1 MRKISST
8 RSVSLPGYSSEVK
21 DPCSFVCVANVL
33 VLEPWYQGSHRSWVE
48 GWRSNSRHTIDV
60 VNGSD
65 SGWRR
70 SLVTAPTRFAE
81 AINETRQPI
90 DALVASTPIDLA
102 TVFGLVHRSKRR
114 PPTLLY
120 MHESQI
126 GYPPGPKGGQPY
138 RAMIND
144 WNAITTADRIAV
156 ATQFHADLLVEKMPD
171 FANGLVHGSGSKIKS
186 ILNNVH
192 VLPVGIAASGL
203 RPITLGGPIRV
214 LWNHRWSHDKNPG
227 EFVHAV
233 TILAAEGH
241 EFELYALGEVEPGGE
256 KAYGRLK
263 SHLADRVLLSGRQT
277 YDIYRQVLCR
287 SDVVISTAQH
297 EFFGLAV
304 AEAIAAGAR
313 PLLPDRLAYPEI
325 VPDDLSSKFLYRGS
339 LEDALRSTLTQSR
352 DDVHRYRQQT
362 MEYVSKFSWR
372 DVTPQYD
379 SLIDE
384 MLATTS

>member
-1 MRKISST
+1 M
-8 RSVSLPGYSSEVK
+8 
-21 DPCSFVCVANVL
+21 ANIL
-33 VLEPWYQGSHRSWVE
+33 VLEPWYQGSHRSWVD
-48 GWRSNSRHTIDV
+48 GWRSNSRHTIDIV
-60 VNGSD
+60 DGFD

-81 AINETRQPI
+81 AINETRQPV

-102 TVFGLVHRSKRR
+102 TVFGLVHRSIRR

-144 WNAITTADRIAV
+144 WNAIASADRIAV
-156 ATQFHADLLVEKMPD
+156 ATQFHADLLVEQMPD
-171 FANGLVHGSGSKIKS
+171 FADGLVRGSGPKIKS
-186 ILNNVH
+186 ILNGVH
-192 VLPVGIAASGL
+192 VLPVGIDTSGL
-203 RPITLGGPIRV
+203 RPITVGGPIRV

-233 TILAAEGH
+233 TVLAAEGH
-241 EFELYALGEVEPGGE
+241 EFALYALGEVEHGGE
-256 KAYGRLK
+256 KAYSRLT

-325 VPDDLSSKFLYRGS
+325 VPHGSSSKFLYRGS
-339 LEDALRSTLTQSR
+339 LEDSLRVILAQPR
-352 DDVHRYRQQT
+352 DEVHRYRQET

-372 DVTPQYD
+372 VIAPHYD

-384 MLATTS
+384 MLAAAS

>member
-1 MRKISST
+1 M
-8 RSVSLPGYSSEVK
+8 
-21 DPCSFVCVANVL
+21 ANVL

-48 GWRSNSRHTIDV
+48 GWRSNSKHTVDV

-81 AINETRQPI
+81 AINEARQPI

-102 TVFGLVHRSKRR
+102 TVLGLLDRSKRR

-144 WNAITTADRIAV
+144 WNAITSADRVAV
-156 ATQFHADLLVEKMPD
+156 ASQFHADLILERMPD
-171 FANGLVHGSGSKIKS
+171 FADGLVQGSGAKVES
-186 ILNNVH
+186 ILNNLH
-192 VLPVGIAASGL
+192 VLPVGVDTSGL
-203 RPITLGGPIRV
+203 HPIALGGPIRV

-233 TILAAEGH
+233 TILASEGH
-241 EFELYALGEVEPGGE
+241 EFELYALGEVERGGE
-256 KAYGRLK
+256 KAHGRLK
-263 SHLADRVLLSGRQT
+263 NHLADRILLSGPQT
-277 YDIYRQVLCR
+277 YDVYRQVLCR
-287 SDVVISTAQH
+287 SDLVVSTAQH
-297 EFFGLAV
+297 EFFGLAI

-313 PLLPDRLAYPEI
+313 PVLPDRLAYPEI
-325 VPDDLSSKFLYRGS
+325 VPEGFSSQFLYPRS
-339 LEDALRSTLTQSR
+339 LEESLRSILAQPR
-352 DDVHRYRQQT
+352 DEVHRYRRET
-362 MEYVSKFSWR
+362 MEYVAKFGWP
-372 DVTPQYD
+372 TIAPKYD

-384 MLATTS
+384 MLAATS